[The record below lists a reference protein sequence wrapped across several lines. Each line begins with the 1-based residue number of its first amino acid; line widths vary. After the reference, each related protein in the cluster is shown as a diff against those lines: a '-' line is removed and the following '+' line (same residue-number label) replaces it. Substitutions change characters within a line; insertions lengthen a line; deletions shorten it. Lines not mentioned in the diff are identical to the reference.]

1 MITLVTGDFGS
12 GKTTALAAR
21 IRARVE
27 TGAPC
32 CLLVPEQQTVLSEQ
46 AMAALLPPSA
56 PLCFEVSNFT
66 RLANTVFRRVGGLS
80 YRYASQ
86 ATRTLLMWRAM
97 SELLPLLHE
106 TGKEQEVGR
115 VRKMTAA
122 MGELSALS
130 LTPGQLSGAAQKLEQ
145 GSRLREKLEDLSL
158 LSTTYHALL
167 REKYNDATEDLDRL
181 ATLLEEDDLLCG
193 MSIYIDGFISF
204 TEQEWHVLHALAR
217 RADLTV
223 ALTWPAAR
231 EDDLCFAEAKQVALR
246 LRRMSEQLRL
256 PFVREDVGNVRRMRA
271 PVLRRALSTLFEE
284 GQSGQALPNEAPLSC
299 RAVQNDPLRILS
311 ARDAFAAAVFIACDI
326 ARRVQE
332 EGAHYRDFAVVARHA
347 ESYSGILDVCF
358 ERAEIPYFMAQK
370 TDISCY
376 RAVKLIYTAYAVCTG
391 SWRRRD
397 VISYLKCGMSGVA
410 QSEIDLFEMYVTRWR
425 LEGRRFTDEV
435 DWNMDPAGYT
445 AHKGSAAQTADIL
458 RRVNA
463 VRHTV
468 VDQLSPLAASCGRQ
482 TVAAHARALYRF
494 LLSLSVEEQL
504 GEEAEAARMAGRAA
518 EADALSRLF
527 ATLGQALDD
536 LVEAMPNGGDGTL
549 PALVNA
555 EQFVDLLHLLLG
567 EVSLSR
573 IPTSVDEVTVGS
585 ADLLRLSQA
594 RHVYLLGVNEGEF
607 PAPVEESGLFHDSD
621 RRRLRELGLSIE
633 PDLLLRSAREYFC
646 FARAFAAGSESVTL
660 LFYEQKPNG
669 EQQNPATVLCRL
681 LARGVAPLATVSGR
695 PRLDYLWRKRAAA
708 DYLGLFYGTAE
719 GTALAGSL
727 QDEPAYAR
735 TVRGLSLPLVE
746 ATCHLSPQTTE
757 RLFAGGLYLSQSRID
772 QFARCPFSY
781 FCRYVLKLEDDRP
794 ISFDYA
800 EVGNLLHTVLEEFFA
815 CLATR
820 GLSPATLTEDELKA
834 IVDEVVDAYIRRV
847 CPNEALRSARLMHL
861 FARLRRTVGLVA
873 RELCNELAESEFTP
887 RFFELDLTEG
897 EDAPGTLT
905 YRLPNGMPIRLGGRI
920 DRVDTWRK
928 GNKVYLRVIDYK
940 SGHKD
945 FSLEQ
950 LERGLDTQL
959 LLYLF
964 SLWKSENPAFR
975 RRLCGEG
982 EEPVPAGV
990 LYTHTGLKEGLYD
1003 DPRTAAAH
1011 ALEDACKGVRRSG
1024 LLLDDKEVLAAMD
1037 KKLEGRYIPIRFRAD
1052 GTVDRR
1058 SEKSLA
1064 SLEKMGELVGQL
1076 EGVICRIG
1084 SEIGSGEASARP
1096 LENDRRVRACQYCE
1110 MKAVCR
1116 SSSLG

>member
-21 IRARVE
+21 IRAEVE
-27 TGAPC
+27 AGHPA

-46 AMAALLPPSA
+46 AMADLLPPSA

-80 YRYASQ
+80 YRYAGK

-106 TGKEQEVGR
+106 TGKEQELGR

-122 MGELSALS
+122 MGELAALS
-130 LTPGQLSGAAQKLEQ
+130 LSPMQLERAAGQLEQ

-167 REKYNDATEDLDRL
+167 HEKYNDATEDLDRL
-181 ATLLEEDDLLCG
+181 AALLEEDDVLPG
-193 MSIYIDGFISF
+193 MSIYLDGFISF
-204 TEQEWHVLHALAR
+204 TEQEWRVLHGLAR

-223 ALTWPAAR
+223 ALTLPAGR
-231 EDDLCFAEAKQVALR
+231 EDDLCFAETKSVALR
-246 LRRMSEQLRL
+246 LRHLCEQMHI
-256 PFVREDVGNVRRMRA
+256 PFVREDVGGVRRMQA
-271 PVLRRALSTLFEE
+271 PVLRRALPALFEE
-284 GQSGQALPNEAPLSC
+284 GASGREMPDVAPRPC
-299 RAVQNDPLRILS
+299 RTVQNDPLRLLV
-311 ARDAFAAAVFIACDI
+311 ARDAFAEAEFIACDI

-332 EGAHYRDFAVVARHA
+332 EGARYRDFAVVARNA
-347 ESYSGILDVCF
+347 ELYSGILDVCF
-358 ERAEIPYFMAQK
+358 ENAEIPYFMSQK

-410 QSEIDLFEMYVTRWR
+410 QSEIDLFELYVTRWR

-445 AHKGSAAQTADIL
+445 ARKTGSEQTADIL

-463 VRHTV
+463 VRHTL
-468 VDQLSPLAASCGRQ
+468 VDQLSPLAASCTRQ

-494 LLSLSVEEQL
+494 LLSLSVEQQL
-504 GEEAEAARMAGRAA
+504 SEEAAAARAAGRAA

-527 ATLGQALDD
+527 ATLGEALDD
-536 LVEAMPNGGDGTL
+536 LVEAMPDGADGN
-549 PALVNA
+549 PPVIVNA

-585 ADLLRLSQA
+585 ADLLRLSGA

-621 RRRLRELGLSIE
+621 RRRLQELGLSIE

-646 FARAFAAGSESVTL
+646 FARAFAAGGESVTL
-660 LFYEQKPNG
+660 LFAEQKANG
-669 EQQNPATVLCRL
+669 ERQSPAAVVGRL
-681 LARGVAPLATVSGR
+681 LSLGVAPLATVGGQ
-695 PRLDYLWRKRAAA
+695 PRLDHLWRKRAAA

-719 GTALAGSL
+719 GEALAESL
-727 QDEPAYAR
+727 KDEQPYAR
-735 TVRGLSLPLVE
+735 TVRGLSLPLAE
-746 ATCHLSPQTTE
+746 AACHLSPQTAE

-794 ISFDYA
+794 ITFDYA
-800 EVGNLLHTVLEEFFA
+800 EVGNMLHTVLEEFFSR
-815 CLATR
+815 LAER
-820 GLSPATLTEDELKA
+820 DISPAALADGEVQAL
-834 IVDEVVDAYIRRV
+834 VNEVVDAYIRRV
-847 CPNEALRSARLMHL
+847 CPTETLRSARLMHL
-861 FARLRRTVGLVA
+861 FARLRRTVTLVV
-873 RELCNELAESEFTP
+873 RELCGELAESDFVP

-945 FSLEQ
+945 FSLDK

-990 LYTHTGLKEGLYD
+990 LYTHTGVKEGLYD
-1003 DPRTAAAH
+1003 DPRAAAAH

-1037 KKLEGRYIPIRFRAD
+1037 KKLAGRYIPIRFRAD
-1052 GTVDRR
+1052 GEVDRR

-1084 SEIGSGEASARP
+1084 REISSGEASARP
-1096 LENDRRVRACQYCE
+1096 LESDRRVHVCQYCE